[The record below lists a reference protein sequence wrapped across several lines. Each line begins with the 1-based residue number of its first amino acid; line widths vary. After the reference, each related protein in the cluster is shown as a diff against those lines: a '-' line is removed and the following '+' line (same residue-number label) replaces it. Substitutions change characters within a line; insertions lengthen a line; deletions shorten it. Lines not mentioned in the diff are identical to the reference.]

1 VDLRGRIDLFGVA
14 NIFQLLHQAESTGK
28 LVLEGEDQRGR
39 VYFHQGHLIYARTD
53 AEIERIGD
61 LLVRKGHLEPAQLE
75 GAKIQS
81 DRRGVRIGTVL
92 VEGGGLEQSV
102 LVRAIKEQIMEVVYR
117 LVRIERGS
125 FAFYSQIYPEN
136 EDILL
141 DVSLD
146 LLLLEG
152 LRKLDELTQ
161 FGPEGHP
168 DGPDDTIEPPPRGE
182 NGDG

>member
-1 VDLRGRIDLFGVA
+1 MDLRGRIDLFGVA
-14 NIFQLLHQAESTGK
+14 NIFQLLHQAEATGK

-39 VYFHQGHLIYARTD
+39 VYFHQGSLIYARTD
-53 AEIERIGD
+53 ADVERIGD
-61 LLVRKGHLEPAQLE
+61 LLVRKGALEPAQLE
-75 GAKIQS
+75 GAKIQA

-92 VEGGGLEQSV
+92 VESGGLEDDV
-102 LVRAIKEQIMEVVYR
+102 LAQAIKDQIMEVVYH
-117 LVRIERGS
+117 LVRIDRGS

-152 LRKLDELTQ
+152 LRKLDELEH
-161 FGPEGHP
+161 FGPEGRP
-168 DGPDDTIEPPPRGE
+168 ADAGPDD
-182 NGDG
+182 

>member
-1 VDLRGRIDLFGVA
+1 MDLRGRIDLFGVA

-39 VYFHQGHLIYARTD
+39 VYFHEGRLIYARTD
-53 AEIERIGD
+53 ADIERIGD
-61 LLVRKGHLEPAQLE
+61 LLVRKGALEPSQLE
-75 GAKIQS
+75 GAKIQA

-92 VEGGGLEQSV
+92 VEGGGLEQAT
-102 LVRAIKEQIMEVVYR
+102 LVRAIQEQIQEVVFH

-125 FAFYSQIYPEN
+125 FAFYGQIYPEN
-136 EDILL
+136 EDVLL

-152 LRKLDELTQ
+152 LRKLDELAH
-161 FGPEGHP
+161 FGPEGDP
-168 DGPDDTIEPPPRGE
+168 EQPQGPESGG
-182 NGDG
+182 NGNN

>member
-1 VDLRGRIDLFGVA
+1 MDLRGRIDLFGVA
-14 NIFQLLHQAESTGK
+14 SVFQLLHQAESTGK

-39 VYFHQGHLIYARTD
+39 VYFHQGSLIYARSD

-61 LLVRKGHLEPAQLE
+61 LLVRTGELDPAQLE
-75 GAKIQS
+75 GAKIQA

-92 VEGGGLEQSV
+92 VESGGLEQGV
-102 LVRAIKEQIMEVVYR
+102 LVRAIQEQIKDVVYH
-117 LVRIERGS
+117 LVRIERGT
-125 FAFYSQIYPEN
+125 FAFYGQIYPEN

-152 LRKLDELTQ
+152 LRQLDELSH
-161 FGPEGHP
+161 FGPGEEP
-168 DGPDDTIEPPPRGE
+168 DSSESGDD
-182 NGDG
+182 